1 MLRGDR
7 LKDLR
12 QSKGYTHE
20 ELAEILDLSQKQ
32 IWRYEAGKTDPSG
45 EIVSRIAE
53 VFNVS
58 SDYLLGVTDDP
69 NPYLR
74 VDNLSPKER
83 QVLAAMRRGEVVEAI
98 RVLVE
103 YEPNTD
109 PAKLN

>member
-1 MLRGDR
+1 MFRGDR
-7 LKDLR
+7 LRALR
-12 QSKGYTHE
+12 ENMGFTHE
-20 ELAEILDLSQKQ
+20 ELAEQLQLGVTQV
-32 IWRYEAGKTDPSG
+32 WRYESKKTSPAGD
-45 EIVSRIAE
+45 IVARMAE

-58 SDYLLGVTDDP
+58 TDYLLGVTDDP

-74 VDNLSPKER
+74 VDNLSPRER